1 MFLKNKTPKPSPV
14 CPKSFGRAELAEFGA
29 ESVATFA
36 SASWRGGSSSADPNG
51 KSLPGVAC
59 FLGLYVCFQVF
70 WKSYHLGWFEV
81 PNGIL
86 KLPWWLNTAW
96 ATFQK
101 DTNKSK
107 KTTEVLVTWWS
118 NTLRQPRICYI
129 LMLFFF
135 LFSPRFV
142 CCLTAS
148 ALPSASC
155 LSNNFSLFLKG
166 SYWLKVPGYQSG
178 HSFRSSLLCQK

>member
-1 MFLKNKTPKPSPV
+1 MNAHFGISRNIKILKTWLTTSTFHVTHLETPMFLKNKTPKPSPV
-14 CPKSFGRAELAEFGA
+14 CAKSFGRAELAEFGA

-107 KTTEVLVTWWS
+107 KNNRSLGDLVKQHS
-118 NTLRQPRICYI
+118 Q
-129 LMLFFF
+129 
-135 LFSPRFV
+135 
-142 CCLTAS
+142 TA
-148 ALPSASC
+148 
-155 LSNNFSLFLKG
+155 
-166 SYWLKVPGYQSG
+166 
-178 HSFRSSLLCQK
+178 